1 MAVLGASFDD
11 AAANRAF
18 AEKHGYTFPL
28 LCDTTRE
35 LGLAYGACE
44 RADDAY
50 PRRITYV
57 IGADGRIEQAIATQD
72 PKGQAEALLPSLTR

>member
-1 MAVLGASFDD
+1 VLGASFDD

-18 AEKHGYTFPL
+18 AQAQGYTFPL

-35 LGLAYGACE
+35 LALAYRACE
-44 RADDAY
+44 SPRDAW

-57 IGADGRIEQAIATQD
+57 IGRDGRIEQAIETGD
-72 PKGQAEALLPSLTR
+72 PKGQAGALLPAVRR